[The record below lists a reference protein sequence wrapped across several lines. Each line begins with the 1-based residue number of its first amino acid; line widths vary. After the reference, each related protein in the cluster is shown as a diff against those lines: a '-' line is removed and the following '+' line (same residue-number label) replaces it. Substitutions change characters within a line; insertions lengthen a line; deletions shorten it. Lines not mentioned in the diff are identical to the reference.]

1 MTVNTV
7 KSLVRGVPQV
17 VFRWQRCTL
26 VAPLDHPASAT
37 LRMGRSLELVD
48 DGALLLNLMVHV
60 GPEGVMH
67 TDFYWRSEV
76 MSAPVGSVQAENMLD
91 QGVQDLA
98 EAIQR
103 GVQVFVELFPN
114 VGSAR

>member
-1 MTVNTV
+1 
-7 KSLVRGVPQV
+7 
-17 VFRWQRCTL
+17 
-26 VAPLDHPASAT
+26 
-37 LRMGRSLELVD
+37 
-48 DGALLLNLMVHV
+48 MVHV